1 MFDEKQTG
9 EIEVEL
15 NVDKETGL
23 GAWHAFV
30 DQCIYIEFNQQ
41 SNETEDDLE
50 VLRLLNE
57 NPELLQLDKVA
68 GFKTKSKPQ

>member
-1 MFDEKQTG
+1 MFDKEQLG
-9 EIEVEL
+9 EIVVEL
-15 NVDKETGL
+15 DVDKETEP

>member
-30 DQCIYIEFNQQ
+30 VQCMYIEFNQQ
-41 SNETEDDLE
+41 SNETEEDLE
-50 VLRLLNE
+50 MLRLLNE
-57 NPELLQLDKVA
+57 NPESLQLDKVV
-68 GFKTKSKPQ
+68 GFKTNLAPQ